1 MEHSG
6 TVSFIPTLTTSAFD
20 FKRHAVDQS
29 EVDDIDRD
37 FPIVASAQGFVDFRF
52 GEHDRN
58 TRKETLSRGHPND
71 NPPKSKNGM

>member
-29 EVDDIDRD
+29 EVDDIDQD
-37 FPIVASAQGFVDFRF
+37 FPIVASARDFVDFRS
-52 GEHDRN
+52 GEHARN
-58 TRKETLSRGHPND
+58 ACMRT
-71 NPPKSKNGM
+71 